1 MIKVRIE
8 PNRMGHIHVYPTSQ
22 KVAKRV
28 GKSNAYDG
36 HSDIYLQTDYE
47 IQAFLEYLRP
57 SQRLNIEAGYSVTQL
72 FDEWTFRHMVGGQS
86 D

>member
-8 PNRMGHIHVYPTSQ
+8 PNRLGHIHVYPVSQ
-22 KVAKRV
+22 KVAKKV

-36 HSDIYLQTDYE
+36 SSDIYLQSDYE
-47 IQAFLEYLRP
+47 INAFLEYLRP
-57 SQRLNIEAGYSVTQL
+57 SQRLEVERGYKVTRL
-72 FDEWTFRHMVGGQS
+72 FDEWDYRHMVGGQS